1 MQSSGSAS
9 FIKTPIKQTEKMSDD
24 TPKEE
29 VKEFAD
35 GKNEHDKI
43 FGYEYFVIG
52 FI

>member
-43 FGYEYFVIG
+43 FCDKVYAI
-52 FI
+52 ILW